1 MLLGICAKSKNHK
14 SSRFLRWHTCC
25 KCSAGFRSNCR
36 SEEKEL
42 SITIAAEKADNFS
55 TTRERFIDLEPA
67 ALGPSKQLFTPKIL
81 PNLYDQ
87 YLKLALRSVHTGEE
101 MNLVVPKSLNVSNS
115 AIAKFSH
122 ICRDW
127 RYNQAQNM
135 DPGLVQILAK
145 ICDESKDDTRSISV
159 EILSGFRTHR
169 TNEMLR
175 RRSIMVAKNS
185 FHKLGKALDFRLP
198 DLDLSQTSA
207 SADRY
212 AYGGLGVYKNF
223 IHIDTGPQRRWF
235 M

>member
-1 MLLGICAKSKNHK
+1 MQSRKIINRRAFCAGILAA
-14 SSRFLRWHTCC
+14 
-25 KCSAGFRSNCR
+25 SAVRA
-36 SEEKEL
+36 SEPIVDLKKKTSPLILPQKKQAIFQRPDKE
-42 SITIAAEKADNFS
+42 
-55 TTRERFIDLEPA
+55 FIDLEPA
-67 ALGPSKQLFTPKIL
+67 VRGSSNQLFTPEIL
-81 PNLYDQ
+81 PNLYGQ
-87 YLKLALRSVHTGEE
+87 HLIVALRSVHTGEE

-115 AIAKFSH
+115 AIAKFNH

-135 DPGLVQILAK
+135 DRGLVQILAK
-145 ICDESKDDTRSISV
+145 ICDESKGDIRSISV
-159 EILSGFRTHR
+159 EILSGFRTQR

-175 RRSIMVAKNS
+175 RRSAMVAKNS

-198 DLDLSQTSA
+198 GIDLSQTKT

>member
-1 MLLGICAKSKNHK
+1 MQSRKIINRRAFCAGILAASAVQASDPIVDLKKK
-14 SSRFLRWHTCC
+14 SSPLLLPQKKQTMFQRP
-25 KCSAGFRSNCR
+25 
-36 SEEKEL
+36 EKE
-42 SITIAAEKADNFS
+42 
-55 TTRERFIDLEPA
+55 FIDLEPA
-67 ALGPSKQLFTPKIL
+67 VRGPSKQLFTPEFL

-101 MNLVVPKSLNVSNS
+101 LNLVVPKSLNVSNS
-115 AIAKFSH
+115 AIAKFNH

-135 DPGLVQILAK
+135 DRGLVQILAK
-145 ICDESKDDTRSISV
+145 ICDEIKDEKRSISV
-159 EILSGFRTHR
+159 ELLSGFRTHK

-175 RRSIMVAKNS
+175 RRSVMVAKNS

-198 DLDLSQTSA
+198 DLDLSQTRA
-207 SADRY
+207 SAERY

>member
-1 MLLGICAKSKNHK
+1 MQSQKIINRRAFCAGILAASAVQASDPIVDLKKK
-14 SSRFLRWHTCC
+14 SSPLLLPQKKQTIFQRP
-25 KCSAGFRSNCR
+25 G
-36 SEEKEL
+36 KE
-42 SITIAAEKADNFS
+42 
-55 TTRERFIDLEPA
+55 FIDLEPA
-67 ALGPSKQLFTPKIL
+67 VLGPSKQLFTPKIL

-135 DPGLVQILAK
+135 DQGLVQILAK

-175 RRSIMVAKNS
+175 RQSIMVAKNS
-185 FHKLGKALDFRLP
+185 YHKLGKALDFRLP
-198 DLDLSQTSA
+198 GIDLSKTKT

>member
-1 MLLGICAKSKNHK
+1 MQSRKIINRRAFCAGILAA
-14 SSRFLRWHTCC
+14 
-25 KCSAGFRSNCR
+25 SAVRA
-36 SEEKEL
+36 SEPIVDLKKKTSPLILPQKKQAIFQRPDKE
-42 SITIAAEKADNFS
+42 
-55 TTRERFIDLEPA
+55 FIDLEPA
-67 ALGPSKQLFTPKIL
+67 VRGSSNQLFTPEIL
-81 PNLYDQ
+81 PNLYGQ
-87 YLKLALRSVHTGEE
+87 HLIVALRSVHTGEE

-115 AIAKFSH
+115 AIEKFNH

-135 DPGLVQILAK
+135 DRGLVQILAK
-145 ICDESKDDTRSISV
+145 ICDESKGDIRSISV
-159 EILSGFRTHR
+159 EILSGFRTQR

-175 RRSIMVAKNS
+175 RRSAMVAKNS

-198 DLDLSQTSA
+198 GIDLSQTKT